1 MWPFKVVDQ
10 HSRPYISIDVGG
22 TQRSFSPEEISA
34 MVLTKMKVSTLAGIS
49 SQTLE
54 AVTWARGLCLL
65 LASRPVLL
73 EVCWVTYSCCL
84 PSWSDHC

>member
-22 TQRSFSPEEISA
+22 TPRSFSPEEISA

-54 AVTWARGLCLL
+54 AVTWAREW

-84 PSWSDHC
+84 PSRSDHC